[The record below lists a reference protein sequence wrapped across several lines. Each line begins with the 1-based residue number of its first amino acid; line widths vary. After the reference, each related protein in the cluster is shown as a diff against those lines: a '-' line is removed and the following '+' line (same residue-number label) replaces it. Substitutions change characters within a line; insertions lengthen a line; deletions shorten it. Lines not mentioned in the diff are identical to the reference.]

1 MRIEKCAFYVLQYKY
16 GDDVMQRYFAIQKV
30 DNSMILEESDW
41 YHIRRVMRMNDG
53 DKVEVVFESK
63 LYICKICDVNDMSS
77 LSIVS
82 EETVLDDFM
91 PQVTL
96 IVPLLK
102 EQKLDFIFQKSTEL
116 GVSQI
121 IVVPM
126 ERTVVKLD
134 EKKDKKLLRWN
145 RICKEAS
152 EQSKRC
158 QVPEVRFFTNL
169 TELDCLSG
177 LRLVC
182 STVETEKNVKKLLQ
196 SKIKYDKLNIVVG
209 PEGGLSIKEEEYL
222 KQIGFIPVTLGK
234 RIMRAETV
242 PLFVLSVLNYEYM
255 E

>member
-1 MRIEKCAFYVLQYKY
+1 
-16 GDDVMQRYFAIQKV
+16 MQRYFAIQKI
-30 DNSMILEESDW
+30 DNQMILDESDW
-41 YHIRRVMRMNDG
+41 YHIRRVMRMKNG
-53 DKVEVVFESK
+53 DEVEVVFDLK
-63 LYICKICDVNDMSS
+63 LYICRIEDVNDMSC

-82 EETVLDDFM
+82 ELDVFDDLM
-91 PQVTL
+91 PKVTL

-116 GVSQI
+116 GVSEI

-134 EKKDKKLLRWN
+134 EKKDKKLMRWN

-158 QVPEVRFFTNL
+158 QVPEVRFISSFQDLECIN
-169 TELDCLSG
+169 G

-182 STVETEKNVKKLLQ
+182 STIETEKNIKNLLQ
-196 SKIKYDKLNIVVG
+196 SKIKYDKLNIVIG
-209 PEGGLSIKEEEYL
+209 PEGGLSLKEEEYL
-222 KQIGFIPVTLGK
+222 KQIGFVPVTLGK
-234 RIMRAETV
+234 RIMRVETV
-242 PLFVLSVLNYEYM
+242 PLFVLSILNYEYM